1 MALDYT
7 IDPARR
13 LVTITGE
20 YGDDRDW
27 RALLS
32 AIARDPAL
40 PPGCGFLRDLR
51 HAKHPVDGATI
62 MRIVAVVRE
71 FWQQLGA
78 SRAAMV
84 TPRHLDVAALMAHA
98 IADEQQLPLRA
109 FTSYEAAVE
118 WLEHG

>member
-62 MRIVAVVRE
+62 MRVVAVVRE

-109 FTSYEAAVE
+109 FTSYEAAIE